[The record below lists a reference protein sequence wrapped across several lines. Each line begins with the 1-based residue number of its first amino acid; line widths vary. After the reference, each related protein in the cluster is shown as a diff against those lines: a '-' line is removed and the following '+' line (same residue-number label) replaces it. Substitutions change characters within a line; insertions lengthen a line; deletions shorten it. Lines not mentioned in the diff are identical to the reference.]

1 MLSLLATSASEA
13 AGEAATPPF
22 PPFDPWHW
30 PSQAFWL
37 IVTFAVLYLVLS
49 RGILPKLSATME
61 RRGNQIANDLDEA
74 ARMNEQAEEAS
85 RAMELEIQRARSKAR
100 ETAAAAHDE
109 IQSEIAAETAR
120 VDAEVQ
126 EKLDAAE
133 AKIATLRRDALA
145 NVEGIAAEAAHVMA
159 TRLGAS
165 ASAEDA
171 RRTVKSVLS
180 EA

>member
-1 MLSLLATSASEA
+1 MLSLLATSADA
-13 AGEAATPPF
+13 AQEAATPAF

-37 IVTFAVLYLVLS
+37 IVTFVVLYLVLS
-49 RGILPKLSATME
+49 RGILPKLAATME

-74 ARMNEQAEEAS
+74 AKMNEQAEEAT
-85 RAMELEIQRARSKAR
+85 RAMELEIQRARGKAR
-100 ETAAAAHDE
+100 ETAAAAHQE

-133 AKIATLRRDALA
+133 AKIADMRRDALA
-145 NVEGIAAEAAHVMA
+145 NVEGIAAETAHVMA

-165 ASAEDA
+165 TTAEDA
-171 RRTVKSVLS
+171 RKTVKTVLN